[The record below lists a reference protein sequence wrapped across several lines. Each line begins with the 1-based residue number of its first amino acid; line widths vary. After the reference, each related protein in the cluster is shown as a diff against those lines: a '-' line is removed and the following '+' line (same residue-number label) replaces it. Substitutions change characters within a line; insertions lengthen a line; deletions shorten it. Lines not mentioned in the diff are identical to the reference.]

1 MKKKMIYK
9 GDIQIPFRRTKME
22 NNHDI
27 RVLRER
33 FYVIVCVEE
42 YLYKEK
48 YYGKLIHG
56 RSKKKQYFNLRETS
70 YDFKKKNVMS

>member
-33 FYVIVCVEE
+33 FYVIVLEE